1 MNNCWVQSV
10 EFEDKWVV
18 VFIVDV
24 NDEYDNDNHDDSD
37 NDHVAFDCTIQC
49 YYDRDTIIK

>member
-1 MNNCWVQSV
+1 MGCTQQF

-49 YYDRDTIIK
+49 YYDRDAIIK